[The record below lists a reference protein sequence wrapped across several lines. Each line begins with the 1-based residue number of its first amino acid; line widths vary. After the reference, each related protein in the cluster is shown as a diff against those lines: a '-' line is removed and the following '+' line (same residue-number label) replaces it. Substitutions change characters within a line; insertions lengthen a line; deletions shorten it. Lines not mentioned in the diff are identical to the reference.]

1 MQGAKAAFR
10 DRVNFVL
17 IAKLCI
23 CGCDACREAD
33 GLLSLLAKEGFSAVI
48 AVWDRIGLAVAVAL
62 GLAGCTPADLDSDN
76 ASSGGPRIVSLNPC
90 LDAILV
96 EVAEPAQILALSHYS
111 ADPQSSSISRDV
123 ARRYDFTGGT
133 VEEVLALKP
142 DLVLVSTF
150 MAPATRAAL
159 DDLGVRVESFGSP
172 GSVDESVMQV
182 NRLATLVE
190 QRRNGEMLVEKIE
203 RSVRQ
208 SNAVKPVSA
217 VLWQPGG
224 IVAGER
230 QLISE
235 LLRAA
240 GFSSHSAALGLGQAD
255 YLSLEQVLVDPPDV
269 LLVAGKSPPQ
279 QHPALKEAEIK
290 VAHFDPS
297 LVYCGG
303 PTIPRAMERLREI
316 REVVS

>member
-1 MQGAKAAFR
+1 M
-10 DRVNFVL
+10 
-17 IAKLCI
+17 
-23 CGCDACREAD
+23 
-33 GLLSLLAKEGFSAVI
+33 I

-123 ARRYDFTGGT
+123 AGRYDFTGGT

-208 SNAVKPVSA
+208 SNAVIPVSA

-269 LLVAGKSPPQ
+269 LLVAGKSRPQ

-290 VAHFDPS
+290 VAQFDPS

>member
-1 MQGAKAAFR
+1 
-10 DRVNFVL
+10 
-17 IAKLCI
+17 
-23 CGCDACREAD
+23 
-33 GLLSLLAKEGFSAVI
+33 
-48 AVWDRIGLAVAVAL
+48 
-62 GLAGCTPADLDSDN
+62 
-76 ASSGGPRIVSLNPC
+76 
-90 LDAILV
+90 
-96 EVAEPAQILALSHYS
+96 
-111 ADPQSSSISRDV
+111 
-123 ARRYDFTGGT
+123 
-133 VEEVLALKP
+133 
-142 DLVLVSTF
+142 
-150 MAPATRAAL
+150 
-159 DDLGVRVESFGSP
+159 
-172 GSVDESVMQV
+172 MQV

-190 QRRNGEMLVEKIE
+190 QRRNGEMLAEKIE

-235 LLRAA
+235 LLRA

-269 LLVAGKSPPQ
+269 LLVAGKSRPQ
-279 QHPALKEAEIK
+279 QHPALNEAEIK
-290 VAHFDPS
+290 VAQFDPN

>member
-1 MQGAKAAFR
+1 M
-10 DRVNFVL
+10 
-17 IAKLCI
+17 
-23 CGCDACREAD
+23 
-33 GLLSLLAKEGFSAVI
+33 I

-208 SNAVKPVSA
+208 SNAVIPVSA

-269 LLVAGKSPPQ
+269 LLVAGKSRPQ

-290 VAHFDPS
+290 VAQFDPS

>member
-1 MQGAKAAFR
+1 M
-10 DRVNFVL
+10 
-17 IAKLCI
+17 
-23 CGCDACREAD
+23 
-33 GLLSLLAKEGFSAVI
+33 I

-62 GLAGCTPADLDSDN
+62 VLAGCTPADLDSDN

-190 QRRNGEMLVEKIE
+190 QRRNGEMLAEKIE

-269 LLVAGKSPPQ
+269 LLVAGKSRPQ

-290 VAHFDPS
+290 VAQFDPS

-303 PTIPRAMERLREI
+303 PTIPRAMERLREQ
-316 REVVS
+316 S